1 MVGKAQQLVTGRHG
15 DTVAV
20 AKQDANA
27 SAIVSALRAAGCV
40 VRYIDCPVGV
50 GGIPDI
56 LVGFQGKTYLMELK
70 VRLGRLNPKQKEFHA
85 SWNGGPLAVVHSVDE
100 ALRVVGLLS

>member
-1 MVGKAQQLVTGRHG
+1 M
-15 DTVAV
+15 

-50 GGIPDI
+50 GGIPDC
-56 LVGFQGKTYLMELK
+56 LVGYKGKTYLMELK
-70 VRLGRLNPKQKEFHA
+70 VKGGRLNPKQKDFHGM
-85 SWNGGPLAVVHSVDE
+85 WNGGPLAVVRSIHE
-100 ALRVVGLLS
+100 AFSVVGIDVTVAA

>member
-1 MVGKAQQLVTGRHG
+1 M
-15 DTVAV
+15 

-50 GGIPDI
+50 GGIPDV
-56 LVGFQGKTYLMELK
+56 LVGYKGKTYLMELK
-70 VRLGRLNPKQKEFHA
+70 VKLGRLNPKQKEFHA
-85 SWNGGPLAVVHSVDE
+85 NWTGGPLAIVRSIDE
-100 ALRVVGLLS
+100 AFAVVGIQATVAA